1 MSLVSLKTD
10 LKNLKYGKDTL
21 GGGYSGQPYIQTKIP
36 EDFND
41 LGAREDFILR
51 GGANAARD
59 TITDIQRLTKMFF
72 DLKSPNGVLFIAKQN
87 LLSQT
92 AVRTQTSGI
101 INEGIY
107 TPLNTLAQAGVIA
120 TGGHL
125 NKQGLNPFAE
135 TGAYSNNNNLYG
147 VKVKNDNA
155 VGINRL
161 LKIYDEKQVVKINA
175 VNVLTYT
182 GGPGAPLGIGNTNI
196 RFADQRT
203 GENNSVSVSNP
214 NFFIGKNNQKSVNI
228 EDKQVSG
235 LQIEPAK
242 PWIWGGPKIVT
253 PSTTYNLGNFLP
265 NFDVNKPQSGSL
277 DKVPNGEST
286 WTEKK
291 SNPDSLKYY
300 KTFYFSGNKGP
311 INNTGISGKY
321 FRLTSVS
328 GSELYNNEGVLTG
341 GYYNFNVYEPAK
353 EGNTWPKNSPLIYNN
368 NTFTYNQEDIINAG
382 NNIGKLK
389 GSPKI
394 QDFRD
399 ILRSKLGLT
408 LDGFKATDSGAT
420 TFSQNYNLEGGVNF
434 TKRVNIGDPGQRAGK
449 SYSNY
454 TKGVTDLST
463 TREESPY
470 TNYNNLDI
478 GNSKEKA
485 GLDRITSLP
494 IYRSEN
500 VTTDSVKNDFV
511 KFRIAVIDNDFPGFK
526 TFIHFRA
533 FLDSMS
539 DSYNSTWN
547 GFNYLGRGEQ
557 FYTYGGFTRTLSLSW
572 TVAAQSKQEL
582 IPMYKKLN
590 YLASSLAPDYSPGT
604 SEGASNRY
612 MRGNLV
618 QLTVGG
624 YVYEQPGFITALT
637 YDVPSE
643 SPWEIGIGSNENGNE
658 DGTVK
663 ELPHIIKV
671 TGFSFTPIQR
681 FIPQLQNNGF
691 GSTNS
696 ISGSGFVNNYGPE
709 RYIALANGNNEK
721 NNNYN
726 VFDTNNSNRRN

>member
-92 AVRTQTSGI
+92 AVRTQTSRI

-161 LKIYDEKQVVKINA
+161 LKIYDEKQVVKIDA

-196 RFADQRT
+196 RFTNQRT
-203 GENNSVSVSNP
+203 GENNSLANTSYFTGKENINYRSVDERNLQVGGLRVSV
-214 NFFIGKNNQKSVNI
+214 KN
-228 EDKQVSG
+228 
-235 LQIEPAK
+235 K
-242 PWIWGGPKIVT
+242 PWIKSNTYGLPRVSINSPQNSSLFNIPNGPKT
-253 PSTTYNLGNFLP
+253 WT
-265 NFDVNKPQSGSL
+265 PQSSKEDFSDNISRYLPTLSFPTGSKGPL
-277 DKVPNGEST
+277 N
-286 WTEKK
+286 
-291 SNPDSLKYY
+291 
-300 KTFYFSGNKGP
+300 NKGV
-311 INNTGISGKY
+311 SGKY
-321 FRLTSVS
+321 FSLV
-328 GSELYNNEGVLTG
+328 GNEFIELYNNQGQLNEGF
-341 GYYNFNVYEPAK
+341 YYFNVYDPNTTP
-353 EGNTWPKNSPLIYNN
+353 GNTWPKNSPLIYNN
-368 NTFTYNQEDIINAG
+368 NTFTYNQKDIINAG
-382 NNIGKLK
+382 NNIGKLN
-389 GSPKI
+389 GSPEI
-394 QDFRD
+394 QDFRA
-399 ILRSKLGLT
+399 ILRSKLGELKNKNGKT
-408 LDGFKATDSGAT
+408 STESGAT
-420 TFSQNYNLEGGVNF
+420 TNSLLYSGSNAGNIEE
-434 TKRVNIGDPGQRAGK
+434 RVNLGDPGQRADK
-449 SYSNY
+449 SYVNY
-454 TKGVTDLST
+454 EKGVQTI
-463 TREESPY
+463 
-470 TNYNNLDI
+470 NNTPFYKSINTPL
-478 GNSKEKA
+478 GTYKP
-485 GLDRITSLP
+485 GLDKITSVP
-494 IYRSEN
+494 IYRSQN
-500 VTTDSVKNDFV
+500 VASSEYVNDLV
-511 KFRIAVIDNDFPGFK
+511 KFRIAVIDNDSPSFK

>member
-36 EDFND
+36 EGFND

-368 NTFTYNQEDIINAG
+368 NTFTYNQKDIINSNLNPVG
-382 NNIGKLK
+382 IKTNH

-394 QDFRD
+394 QDFRK
-399 ILRSKLGLT
+399 ILREKLGE
-408 LDGFKATDSGAT
+408 KASIATNSGAT
-420 TFSQNYNLEGGVNF
+420 TNSLLYSGSNAGNIE
-434 TKRVNIGDPGQRAGK
+434 KRVKLGDPGQRADK
-449 SYSNY
+449 SYANY
-454 TKGVTDLST
+454 TNGVTILGT
-463 TREESPY
+463 NKSPY
-470 TNYNNLDI
+470 PDYDLPII

-485 GLDRITSLP
+485 GLDRITSIP
-494 IYRSEN
+494 IYRNNS
-500 VTTDSVKNDFV
+500 VSTDLTVNDLV
-511 KFRIAVIDNDFPGFK
+511 KFRIAVIDNDSPSFK

-637 YDVPSE
+637 YDIPSE
-643 SPWEIGIGSNENGNE
+643 SPWEIGIGESFNTGVGAQTLQG
-658 DGTVK
+658 DPTVK

-681 FIPQLQNNGF
+681 FIPQLQDLSFEKGD
-691 GSTNS
+691 
-696 ISGSGFVNNYGPE
+696 IGFVSTEGYQ
-709 RYIALANGNNEK
+709 RYIALANGDDK
-721 NNNYN
+721 TQSFTNYN
-726 VFDTNNSNRRN
+726 NPSINN

>member
-101 INEGIY
+101 VNEGIY

-147 VKVKNDNA
+147 VKVKSTQPT
-155 VGINRL
+155 GENRL
-161 LKIYDEKQVVKINA
+161 AELYRLSFTNNGQASDKLNGFILNDTI
-175 VNVLTYT
+175 NVLSYN
-182 GGPGAPLGIGNTNI
+182 GGPDSILGVGKTNI
-196 RFADQRT
+196 RYTNQRT
-203 GENNSVSVSNP
+203 GINNYQSKNP
-214 NFFIGKNNQKSVNI
+214 NLQSYFLGKNQ
-228 EDKQVSG
+228 
-235 LQIEPAK
+235 
-242 PWIWGGPKIVT
+242 KIVE
-253 PSTTYNLGNFLP
+253 PGDYLKNIGVSIK
-265 NFDVNKPQSGSL
+265 D
-277 DKVPNGEST
+277 NGV
-286 WTEKK
+286 
-291 SNPDSLKYY
+291 
-300 KTFYFSGNKGP
+300 
-311 INNTGISGKY
+311 SGKY
-321 FRLTSVS
+321 SRLA
-328 GSELYNNEGVLTG
+328 GSIGGFLENGYNNEGLPYGV
-341 GYYNFNVYEPAK
+341 YNFNVYEPAI

-368 NTFTYNQEDIINAG
+368 NTFTYNQKDIINSNLNPVG
-382 NNIGKLK
+382 IKNNH

-394 QDFRD
+394 QDFRK
-399 ILRSKLGLT
+399 ILRSKIQGT
-408 LDGFKATDSGAT
+408 QRIKAEQTGAT
-420 TFSQNYNLEGGVNF
+420 PESPNYN
-434 TKRVNIGDPGQRAGK
+434 TKNIENRILLGDPGQRADK
-449 SYSNY
+449 SYVNY
-454 TKGVTDLST
+454 EKGVQTI
-463 TREESPY
+463 
-470 TNYNNLDI
+470 NNTPFYKSINTPL
-478 GNSKEKA
+478 GTYKP
-485 GLDRITSLP
+485 GLDKITSVP
-494 IYRSEN
+494 IYRSQN
-500 VTTDSVKNDFV
+500 VASSEYVNDLV
-511 KFRIAVIDNDFPGFK
+511 KFRIAVIDNDSPSFK

-590 YLASSLAPDYSPGT
+590 YLASSLTPDYSPNG
-604 SEGASNRY
+604 Y

>member
-101 INEGIY
+101 VNEGIY

-161 LKIYDEKQVVKINA
+161 LKIYDEKQVVKIDA

-196 RFADQRT
+196 RFTNQRT
-203 GENNSVSVSNP
+203 GENNSLANTSYFTGKENINYRSVDERNLQVGGLRVSV
-214 NFFIGKNNQKSVNI
+214 KN
-228 EDKQVSG
+228 
-235 LQIEPAK
+235 K
-242 PWIWGGPKIVT
+242 PWIK
-253 PSTTYNLGNFLP
+253 SNTYGLP
-265 NFDVNKPQSGSL
+265 RVSINSPQNSSL
-277 DKVPNGEST
+277 FNIPNGEST
-286 WTEKK
+286 WTPQSSKE
-291 SNPDSLKYY
+291 D
-300 KTFYFSGNKGP
+300 FSDNISRYLPTLSFPTGSKGPLNNKGV
-311 INNTGISGKY
+311 SGKY
-321 FRLTSVS
+321 FSLV
-328 GSELYNNEGVLTG
+328 GNEFIELYNNQGQLNEGF
-341 GYYNFNVYEPAK
+341 YYFNVYDPNTTP
-353 EGNTWPKNSPLIYNN
+353 GNTWPKNSPLIYNN

-382 NNIGKLK
+382 NNIGKLN
-389 GSPKI
+389 GSPEI
-394 QDFRD
+394 QDFRAT
-399 ILRSKLGLT
+399 LRSKLGELKNKNGKT
-408 LDGFKATDSGAT
+408 STESGAT
-420 TFSQNYNLEGGVNF
+420 TNSLLYSGSNAGNIE
-434 TKRVNIGDPGQRAGK
+434 KRVNLGDPGQRADK
-449 SYSNY
+449 SYANYTNGVIKLGTNQSQYSNY
-454 TKGVTDLST
+454 DL
-463 TREESPY
+463 PI
-470 TNYNNLDI
+470 I

-485 GLDRITSLP
+485 GLDRITSIP
-494 IYRSEN
+494 IYRNNS
-500 VTTDSVKNDFV
+500 VSTDLTVNDLV
-511 KFRIAVIDNDFPGFK
+511 KFRIAVIDNDSPSFK

-643 SPWEIGIGSNENGNE
+643 SPWEIGIGKSFNTGVGAQTLQG
-658 DGTVK
+658 DPTVK

-681 FIPQLQNNGF
+681 FIPQLQDLSFEKGD
-691 GSTNS
+691 
-696 ISGSGFVNNYGPE
+696 IGFVSTEGYQ
-709 RYIALANGNNEK
+709 RYIALANGDDK
-721 NNNYN
+721 TQSFTNYN
-726 VFDTNNSNRRN
+726 NPSINN